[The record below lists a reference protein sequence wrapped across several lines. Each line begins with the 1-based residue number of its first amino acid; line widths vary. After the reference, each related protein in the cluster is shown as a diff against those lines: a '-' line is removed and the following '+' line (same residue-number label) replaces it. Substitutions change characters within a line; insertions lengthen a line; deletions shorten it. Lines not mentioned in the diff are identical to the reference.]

1 MVDRLRL
8 CLRGTRFSEPPPD
21 INGSALADHGSMFS
35 FLSGEQFLKAT
46 MRRIFGR
53 AGRSR
58 LWPLRNGRRPSTA
71 SRRTLGPRVATAV
84 VGTAAADTTAL
95 EDAAAAVALAW
106 TIRNGRAALRRCF
119 R

>member
-1 MVDRLRL
+1 
-8 CLRGTRFSEPPPD
+8 
-21 INGSALADHGSMFS
+21 MFS

-46 MRRIFGR
+46 IAPHIR
-53 AGRSR
+53 A
-58 LWPLRNGRRPSTA
+58 RRPITPLA
-71 SRRTLGPRVATAV
+71 SSQRKTPEHSLPAYTRAKGATAV

>member
-46 MRRIFGR
+46 IAPPAPIR
-53 AGRSR
+53 A
-58 LWPLRNGRRPSTA
+58 RRPITPLA
-71 SRRTLGPRVATAV
+71 SSQRKTPEHSLPAYTRAKG
-84 VGTAAADTTAL
+84 GHGGCGHG
-95 EDAAAAVALAW
+95 
-106 TIRNGRAALRRCF
+106 GRGHDGARGCGGCCCIGLDDPQR
-119 R
+119 